1 MGGGK
6 VRYSVNLVLG
16 IHRWVFQTRSTPVL
30 HIITINIP
38 KKSCVRISRK
48 PVNHSSTENIKKP
61 SYNLYCLSER
71 RMVNG
76 RNFSLETLY
85 GGQLTLKLLPTLR
98 GHKNRFFFYLTKKF
112 NLTFPLKKN
121 FLKFSEAPKWFS
133 KTYFQIKVNK
143 SGRCHNIGPGW
154 IPGGIFAATAHL
166 GARFHVICVFCLHR
180 ALVEALCLWK
190 NQTRKIVLIKKRR
203 RRKKSGPE
211 KTERVPLCQDKKKDF
226 YESD

>member
-1 MGGGK
+1 MLSSYRERGSGGG
-6 VRYSVNLVLG
+6 G
-16 IHRWVFQTRSTPVL
+16 GRWGTSLTLSWEYTARSTPVL
-30 HIITINIP
+30 HIMTINIP

-76 RNFSLETLY
+76 RKFSLETLY
-85 GGQLTLKLLPTLR
+85 SGQFTLKLLPTLKGR
-98 GHKNRFFFYLTKKF
+98 KNRFFFYLTKKF

-133 KTYFQIKVNK
+133 ETYFQIKVNK

-154 IPGGIFAATAHL
+154 IPGGGNRSSQGSFSCHL
-166 GARFHVICVFCLHR
+166 PVLFTSRTCGSSL
-180 ALVEALCLWK
+180 LVE
-190 NQTRKIVLIKKRR
+190 
-203 RRKKSGPE
+203 KSNAEDSPN
-211 KTERVPLCQDKKKDF
+211 
-226 YESD
+226 

>member
-6 VRYSVNLVLG
+6 VRSSVNLVLG
-16 IHRWVFQTRSTPVL
+16 VHRWVFQTRSTPVL

-85 GGQLTLKLLPTLR
+85 GGQVTLKLLPTLR

-133 KTYFQIKVNK
+133 KTYFQINQEGVII
-143 SGRCHNIGPGW
+143 SDLGES
-154 IPGGIFAATAHL
+154 PGGFSRQPLISGLVFMSFAYFVYIAHL
-166 GARFHVICVFCLHR
+166 
-180 ALVEALCLWK
+180 WK
-190 NQTRKIVLIKKRR
+190 LSACGKIKRGR
-203 RRKKSGPE
+203 
-211 KTERVPLCQDKKKDF
+211 
-226 YESD
+226 

>member
-1 MGGGK
+1 MGGG
-6 VRYSVNLVLG
+6 G
-16 IHRWVFQTRSTPVL
+16 GRWGTSLTLSWEYTARSTPVL
-30 HIITINIP
+30 HIMTINIP

-76 RNFSLETLY
+76 RKFSLETLY
-85 GGQLTLKLLPTLR
+85 SGQFTLKLLPTLKGR
-98 GHKNRFFFYLTKKF
+98 KNRFFFYLTKKF

-133 KTYFQIKVNK
+133 ETYFQIKVNK

-166 GARFHVICVFCLHR
+166 RARFHVIYLFCLHR

-190 NQTRKIVLIKKRR
+190 NQTRKIVLIKKRG

-211 KTERVPLCQDKKKDF
+211 KTERVPLCQDKKKNL